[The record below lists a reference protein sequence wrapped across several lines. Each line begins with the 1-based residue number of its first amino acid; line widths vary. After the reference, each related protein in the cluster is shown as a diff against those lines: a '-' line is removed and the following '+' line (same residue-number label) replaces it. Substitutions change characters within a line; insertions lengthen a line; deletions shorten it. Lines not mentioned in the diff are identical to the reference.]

1 MLQAL
6 QAYKLIPMNKVKGI
20 QLNRLLVA
28 GFTFFI
34 TACTIM
40 DTSVIQVGEKRSPTD
55 PQKVVIY
62 ASPPAKFQEV
72 AIISVTAGHD
82 FRSEQGLTDSAIER
96 LKLEASKVGA
106 NGVILKST
114 EKPSSGGVAIAMP
127 MGNGMVGAVSGSG
140 SRGGKTLSGI
150 AIFVGQ

>member
-1 MLQAL
+1 MCPQGDEVMNRQPRNLLMVSAGL
-6 QAYKLIPMNKVKGI
+6 LIS
-20 QLNRLLVA
+20 
-28 GFTFFI
+28 
-34 TACTIM
+34 ACTIM
-40 DTSVIQVGEKRSPTD
+40 DTSVIPVGEKRLPTD

-82 FRSEQGLTDSAIER
+82 FRSEQGLTDSAVER

-114 EKPSSGGVAIAMP
+114 ERQSGGTVAIAMP
-127 MGNGMVGAVSGSG
+127 MGNGMVGAVSNSG
-140 SRGGKTLSGI
+140 PRGGKTLSGI
-150 AIFVGQ
+150 AIFVNE

>member
-1 MLQAL
+1 M
-6 QAYKLIPMNKVKGI
+6 GR
-20 QLNRLLVA
+20 QLSNLLVGCLA
-28 GFTFFI
+28 LAAS
-34 TACTIM
+34 ACTIM
-40 DTSVIQVGEKRSPTD
+40 DTSVIPVGEKRSPTD
-55 PQKVVIY
+55 PQKVAIY

-114 EKPSSGGVAIAMP
+114 EKPSGGAVAIAMP
-127 MGNGMVGAVSGSG
+127 MGNGMVGAVSSSG

-150 AIFVGQ
+150 AIFVNE